1 MQKKIMDIKTLKHPI
16 LSLFPIVVFLILYLV
31 SSVISGDFYKMPV
44 PVSFLAASVVALA
57 MNTKRKF
64 KDRTET
70 YLKGMGN
77 AGIMMM
83 CLIFILAGVFANLA
97 KTMGAVD
104 ATVNIGLSL
113 LPANILIAGI
123 FVIGC
128 FISLS
133 VGTSL
138 GTVVAL
144 TPVALGIAEQTG
156 IQPGLALGAVIG
168 GAMFGDNLSFISDTT
183 IAAARTQGCKM
194 KDKFRVNFIIVF
206 PAAVVTFVIYLL
218 INKQQ
223 STPPI
228 NLDIAHQWLKITPYL
243 FVLVA
248 ALAGMNVFLVLVVGS
263 VLAMIIG
270 LSIGSFDTWGMVNS
284 IGNGIDGM
292 SEIIIISILVGGM
305 VEIIRYN
312 GGIDYIIR
320 LIGKNTRSKRGAE
333 FSLALLTSIVNVFT
347 ANNTITIL
355 MVGPLAKDIS
365 AEYGIKPR
373 RSASIL
379 DTFSCFMQGVLPYGA
394 QILAVIGLAGA
405 SVSPF
410 EIMQFLFYPYLMGLI
425 SILAI
430 LLGFPKLKD

>member
-1 MQKKIMDIKTLKHPI
+1 MQGNPLKRPI
-16 LSLFPIVVFLILYLV
+16 LALLPIVVFLILYLV

-44 PVSFLAASVVALA
+44 PVSFLVASVVALS
-57 MNTKRKF
+57 MNAKRKF

-77 AGIMMM
+77 SGIMMM

-104 ATVNIGLSL
+104 ATVNIGIGL
-113 LPANILIAGI
+113 LPPNILIAGI
-123 FVIGC
+123 FIIGC

-144 TPVALGIAEQTG
+144 TPVAIGIAEQTG
-156 IQPGLALGAVIG
+156 IQAGLALGAVIG

-194 KDKFRVNFIIVF
+194 QDKFRVNFLIVL
-206 PAAVVTFVIYLL
+206 PAAIITFIIYLL
-218 INKQQ
+218 INKH
-223 STPPI
+223 SLTLP
-228 NLDIAHQWLKITPYL
+228 NEAETAYQWLKILPYI
-243 FVLVA
+243 FVLLA
-248 ALAGMNVFLVLVVGS
+248 ALVGINVFIVLLIGS
-263 VLAMIIG
+263 VLAGVIG
-270 LSIGSFDTWGMVNS
+270 LSIGSFDGWGMVNS
-284 IGNGIDGM
+284 IGDGINGM

-312 GGIDYIIR
+312 GGIDYIIK
-320 LIGKNTRSKRGAE
+320 LIGKNTHSKKGAE

-365 AEYGIKPR
+365 SQYGIKPR
-373 RSASIL
+373 RAASIL
-379 DTFSCFMQGVLPYGA
+379 DTFSCFMQGMLPYGA
-394 QILAVIGLAGA
+394 QILAAIGLAGA
-405 SVSPF
+405 TVSPF
-410 EIMQFLFYPYLMGLI
+410 EIMSYLFYPYLMGFI
-425 SILAI
+425 SVLAI
-430 LLGFPKLKD
+430 AFNFPRLKK

>member
-1 MQKKIMDIKTLKHPI
+1 MDIKTLKHPI

>member
-1 MQKKIMDIKTLKHPI
+1 MKSNPLKRPALALVPI
-16 LSLFPIVVFLILYLV
+16 IVFLMLYLV
-31 SSVISGDFYKMPV
+31 SSVIAGDFYKMPV
-44 PVSFLAASVVALA
+44 PVSFLVASVVAMA

-64 KDRTET
+64 RDRTET

-77 AGIMMM
+77 SGIMMM

-97 KTMGAVD
+97 KSMGAVD
-104 ATVNIGLSL
+104 ATVNIGIDL

-144 TPVALGIAEQTG
+144 TPVAMGIAEQTG
-156 IQPGLALGAVIG
+156 IQAPLVLGAVIG

-183 IAAARTQGCKM
+183 IAATRTQGCRM
-194 KDKFRVNFIIVF
+194 KDKFKMNFIIVF
-206 PAAVVTFVIYLL
+206 PAAVLTFIIYLF

-223 STPPI
+223 VAIPLDGPI
-228 NLDIAHQWLKITPYL
+228 DYQWLKIVPYL
-243 FVLVA
+243 FVIVA
-248 ALAGMNVFLVLVVGS
+248 ALAGTNVFLVLLIGS
-263 VLAMIIG
+263 VLAGTIG
-270 LSIGSFDTWGMVNS
+270 LSIGSFDFWGMVNS
-284 IGNGIDGM
+284 IGNGIDSM

-305 VEIIRYN
+305 VEIIKYN

-320 LIGKNTRSKRGAE
+320 VIAKKTKTKKGAE
-333 FSLALLTSIVNVFT
+333 YSLAFLTCIVNVFT

-365 AEYGIKPR
+365 AEYGIEPR

-379 DTFSCFMQGVLPYGA
+379 DTFSCFMQGLLPYGA
-394 QILAVIGLAGA
+394 QMLAVIGLAGA
-405 SVSPF
+405 MVSPF
-410 EIMQFLFYPYLMGLI
+410 EIMQYLFYPYLMGVI
-425 SILAI
+425 SLMAI
-430 LLGFPKLKD
+430 LFGFPKIKE

>member
-1 MQKKIMDIKTLKHPI
+1 MESKSLKHPI
-16 LSLFPIVVFLILYLV
+16 LALLPIIVFLILYLV

-44 PVSFLAASVVALA
+44 PVSFLVASIIALG
-57 MNTKRKF
+57 MNVKRKF

-77 AGIMMM
+77 PGIMMM

-104 ATVNIGLSL
+104 ATVTIGIHL
-113 LPANILIAGI
+113 LPPNVLIAGI
-123 FVIGC
+123 FLIGC

-144 TPVALGIAEQTG
+144 TPVSMGIAEQTG
-156 IQPGLALGAVIG
+156 VSAALALGAVIG

-194 KDKFRVNFIIVF
+194 RDKFRVNFMIVL
-206 PAAVVTFVIYLL
+206 PAAIITFVIYLFL
-218 INKQQ
+218 NPQQ
-223 STPPI
+223 TIP
-228 NLDIAHQWLKITPYL
+228 IAHHDIEYQWLKVAPYL

-248 ALAGMNVFLVLVVGS
+248 ALAGMNVFMVLVFGS
-263 VLAMIIG
+263 VLAMTIG
-270 LSIGSFDTWGMVNS
+270 LSIGSFDAWGMVHS
-284 IGNGIDGM
+284 IGKGMDGM

-320 LIGKNTRSKRGAE
+320 LIGKNTRTKRGAE
-333 FSLALLTSIVNVFT
+333 LSLALLTSIVNVFT

-365 AEYGIKPR
+365 AQYGIKAR

-379 DTFSCFMQGVLPYGA
+379 DTFSCFMQGLLPYGA

-405 SVSPF
+405 SISPF
-410 EIMQFLFYPYLMGLI
+410 EIMQYLFYPYLMGLI
-425 SILAI
+425 SVLAI
-430 LLGFPKLKD
+430 MLGFPKLKD

>member
-1 MQKKIMDIKTLKHPI
+1 MNNNALKRPALALLPI
-16 LSLFPIVVFLILYLV
+16 IVFLILYLV

-44 PVSFLAASVVALA
+44 PVSFLAASIVALA

-77 AGIMMM
+77 SGIMMM

-104 ATVNIGLSL
+104 ATVNIGISL

-144 TPVALGIAEQTG
+144 TPVAMGIAEQTG
-156 IQPGLALGAVIG
+156 IELGLALGAVIG

-194 KDKFRVNFIIVF
+194 KDKFRVNFIIVL
-206 PAAVVTFVIYLL
+206 PAAIITFIIYLL
-218 INKQQ
+218 INPQQ
-223 STPPI
+223 NALPI
-228 NLDIAHQWLKITPYL
+228 DGDIEYQWLKIAPYI
-243 FVLVA
+243 FVLLA
-248 ALAGMNVFLVLVVGS
+248 ALAGMDVFLVLLIGS
-263 VLAMIIG
+263 TLAGIIG
-270 LSIGSFDTWGMVNS
+270 LSIGSFDGWEMVNS

-312 GGIDYIIR
+312 GGIDFIIR
-320 LIGKNTRSKRGAE
+320 LIGKNTKTKRGAE
-333 FSLALLTSIVNVFT
+333 FSLALLTSIVNIFT
-347 ANNTITIL
+347 ANNTITIV

-373 RSASIL
+373 RAASIL
-379 DTFSCFMQGVLPYGA
+379 DTFSCFMQGLLPYGA

-405 SVSPF
+405 SISPF
-410 EIMQFLFYPYLMGLI
+410 AIMEYLFYPYLMGII

-430 LLGFPKLKD
+430 TFGFPKLKN

>member
-1 MQKKIMDIKTLKHPI
+1 MENKSLKYPSLALLPI
-16 LSLFPIVVFLILYLV
+16 IIFLILYLV
-31 SSVISGDFYKMPV
+31 SSIISGDFYKMPV
-44 PVSFLAASVVALA
+44 PVSFLVASIVALA
-57 MNTKRKF
+57 MNRKRKF

-77 AGIMMM
+77 SGIMMM

-104 ATVNIGLSL
+104 ATVNLGISM
-113 LPANILIAGI
+113 LPPNILIAGI

-144 TPVALGIAEQTG
+144 TPVALGIAEHTG
-156 IQPGLALGAVIG
+156 ITTGVALGAVIG

-194 KDKFRVNFIIVF
+194 KDKFRVNFIIVI
-206 PAAVVTFVIYLL
+206 PAAIITFFVYLFL
-218 INKQQ
+218 
-223 STPPI
+223 TREEF
-228 NLDIAHQWLKITPYL
+228 ITPVNTQSDFQLIKILPYI
-243 FVLVA
+243 FVLIA
-248 ALAGMNVFLVLVVGS
+248 ALAGMNVFIVLLLGS
-263 VLAMIIG
+263 VLAGIIG
-270 LSIGSFDTWGMVNS
+270 LSLGSFDGWGMVNS

-292 SEIIIISILVGGM
+292 SEIIIISLLVGGM

-312 GGIDYIIR
+312 GGIDYIIK
-320 LIGKNTRSKRGAE
+320 LIGKRTKTKKGAE
-333 FSLALLTSIVNVFT
+333 FSLAFLTCIVNVFT

-355 MVGPLAKDIS
+355 MVGPLAKEIS
-365 AEYGIKPR
+365 SEYAIKPK

-379 DTFSCFMQGVLPYGA
+379 DTFSCFMQGLLPYGA
-394 QILAVIGLAGA
+394 QILAVVGLTGTG
-405 SVSPF
+405 VSPF
-410 EIMQFLFYPYLMGLI
+410 EIMQYLFYPYLMGLI
-425 SILAI
+425 SVLAI
-430 LLGFPKLKD
+430 LFNFPRFQD